1 MSPPFPQYTNAE
13 RSADFCIHVLGISG
27 SAVAV
32 AVMLSM
38 AIGTLPT
45 SSAVSLS
52 VYSVGVVA
60 VFVCSAAYNLVN
72 NHGLKDILRR
82 VDHAAIYVKIAA
94 TYTPFAAVKIGGWAG
109 GGLLTVVWL
118 VAAFGL
124 TLKLL
129 FPERLMKTSYVLY
142 LAQGWA
148 ALLVLNP
155 LVTSVSTLSLAML
168 GIGGVLYT
176 TGVVFHLWQ
185 SLKYHNA
192 IWHGFVVCGSGCHY
206 VAVMDAVVLV

>member
-1 MSPPFPQYTNAE
+1 MSLPFPQYTSSE
-13 RSADFCIHVLGISG
+13 RSADFCVHVLGITG

-32 AVMLSM
+32 AVMLAM
-38 AIGTLPT
+38 AIGTLPA
-45 SSAVSLS
+45 SSAVSLA
-52 VYSVGVVA
+52 VYSIGVVA
-60 VFVCSAAYNLVN
+60 VFVCSAAYNMVSS
-72 NHGLKDILRR
+72 HGLKDILRR

-109 GGLLTVVWL
+109 GSLLTLVWS

-124 TLKLL
+124 MLKLL

-148 ALLVLNP
+148 ALLVLSP
-155 LVTSVSTLSLAML
+155 LIASVSSLTLTMLA
-168 GIGGVLYT
+168 IGGILYT